1 MVTRETS
8 NGTTRITD
16 VYMGIYVANA
26 GSNGSNSL
34 LQYRGL
40 IMSTEFKV
48 GDIIEPVESAGI
60 SPSWRGMEIMQY
72 EPFTRNASVRT
83 KDGYVIHDFNLDP
96 DFGVEFRVL
105 QP

>member
-8 NGTTRITD
+8 NGTIRITD
-16 VYMGIYVANA
+16 VYLDIYMASA
-26 GSNGSNSL
+26 CSDGSSSL

-40 IMSTEFKV
+40 TMKTEFKA
-48 GDIIEPVESAGI
+48 GDIIEPVESVGI

-72 EPFTRNASVRT
+72 EPFTRNATVRT

-96 DFGVEFRVL
+96 DFGVEFRVV
-105 QP
+105 QS

>member
-16 VYMGIYVANA
+16 VYLGTYMASVGN
-26 GSNGSNSL
+26 SNSSSL
-34 LQYRGL
+34 LQCRGL
-40 IMSTEFKV
+40 TMSTEFKV
-48 GDIIEPVESAGI
+48 GDIIEPVESVGI

-72 EPFTRNASVRT
+72 EPFTRNATVRT

-96 DFGVEFRVL
+96 DYGVEFRVV

>member
-8 NGTTRITD
+8 NGTIGITD
-16 VYMGIYVANA
+16 VYLGNYMANSGIT
-26 GSNGSNSL
+26 SSTSFL
-34 LQYRGL
+34 HYRGL

-48 GDIIEPVESAGI
+48 GDIIEPVESVGI

-72 EPFTRNASVRT
+72 EPFTRNATVRT

-96 DFGVEFRVL
+96 DFGVEFRVV
-105 QP
+105 QS